1 MPETVYVVHGED
13 HARAELARRIQ
24 DELDWT
30 AVTPA
35 HLERVRL

>member
-1 MPETVYVVHGED
+1 MYVVHGED